1 MAIVRVDTEESED
14 EEIGWSWKDV
24 EGYDEQIVVASEDT
38 VEFLSEYTG
47 RSHCIARAELPH
59 WIKAL
64 TEAQKYFDKLE
75 INQ

>member
-24 EGYDEQIVVASEDT
+24 EGYDEQIVVDAEDT
-38 VEFLSEYTG
+38 VEFRSENTG
-47 RSHCIARAELPH
+47 RCHYIARSDIPH

-64 TEAQKYFDKLE
+64 TEAHKHFDNLE
-75 INQ
+75 NK

>member
-24 EGYDEQIVVASEDT
+24 DGYYEQIVVDTEDT
-38 VEFLSEYTG
+38 VEFRSENTG
-47 RSHCIARAELPH
+47 RCHYISRSEIPY

-64 TEAQKYFDKLE
+64 TEAHKHFDNLE
-75 INQ
+75 NK